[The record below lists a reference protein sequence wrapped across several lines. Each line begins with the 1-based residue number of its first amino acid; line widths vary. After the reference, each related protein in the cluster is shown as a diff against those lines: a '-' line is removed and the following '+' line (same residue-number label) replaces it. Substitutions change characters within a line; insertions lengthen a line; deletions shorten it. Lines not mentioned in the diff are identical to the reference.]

1 MIHRVTSNTQ
11 QLPMELGRSSSTGL
25 ESHSGTGAVSR
36 IFMPAEDWKVS
47 CLSSKY
53 THQLWNL
60 WLLVPV
66 SQSDT
71 SLALLVLSK
80 ATSSV

>member
-36 IFMPAEDWKVS
+36 IFMPAEDWKV
-47 CLSSKY
+47 
-53 THQLWNL
+53 
-60 WLLVPV
+60 PV
-66 SQSDT
+66 CQASTPTNCGICGCWYQSHKVT
-71 SLALLVLSK
+71 PALHY
-80 ATSSV
+80 